1 MKWYKFWVTGS
12 VFEAIYG
19 QAEDVTATP
28 FIKVF
33 NAFTLQATPEG
44 MGLIPLTKN
53 KQGDGM
59 PFPTEENYL
68 YLQPV
73 MYAPVDENE
82 EQFRDI
88 TSKLT
93 SGISVATRMP
103 SESRPGPK
111 PRLII

>member
-1 MKWYKFWVTGS
+1 MQWYKFWTTGNI
-12 VFEAIYG
+12 FEPIYG
-19 QAEDVTATP
+19 QAEDIIGP
-28 FIKVF
+28 RIQVF
-33 NAFTLQATPEG
+33 NAFTLQASQEG
-44 MGLIPLTKN
+44 MSLIPLTKN

-68 YLQPV
+68 YITNPV
-73 MYAPVDENE
+73 MFAPVDENE

-88 TSKLT
+88 ASKLT

-103 SESRPGPK
+103 NESAGPK

>member
-1 MKWYKFWVTGS
+1 MKWYKFWVSGS

-19 QAEDVTATP
+19 QAEDTSGP

-33 NAFTLQATPEG
+33 NAFTLQASPEG
-44 MGLIPLTKN
+44 MALIPLTKN
-53 KQGDGM
+53 KQGDGI

-68 YLQPV
+68 YLTPM

-103 SESRPGPK
+103 NESTGKK